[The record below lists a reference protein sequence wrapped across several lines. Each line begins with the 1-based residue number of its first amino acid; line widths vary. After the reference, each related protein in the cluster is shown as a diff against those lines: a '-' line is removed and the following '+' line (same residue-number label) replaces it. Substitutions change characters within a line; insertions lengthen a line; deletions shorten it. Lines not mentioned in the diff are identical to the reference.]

1 MLCCI
6 RKLHVGALQ
15 FKVSATLK
23 ECTWHTMPLLPTLD
37 VAGLKIA
44 VTTFQTVLGKI
55 NFVTQEFLMF
65 QVFYGSKNFFSKEN
79 NISLTSAAKYIT

>member
-44 VTTFQTVLGKI
+44 VTTF
-55 NFVTQEFLMF
+55 
-65 QVFYGSKNFFSKEN
+65 
-79 NISLTSAAKYIT
+79 